1 MIASVFGELRLRSA
15 AAFSL
20 AVLACVTAQTA
31 SAADCPGHPDAIGT
45 SRTIVVDPRQ
55 YPIVGT
61 MQYGKTLPLEDH
73 EVVLTFDDGPL
84 PKYSNQIL
92 DILAAHCAKAT
103 FFLVGRQANDNP
115 EGVRK
120 VRDAG
125 HTVATHTQNHPTGMD
140 RLPLDR
146 SRQEIEQG
154 IASVTAAL
162 ADGTAPAPFVRIPGL
177 RTNDGIE
184 EFARAKGLQVWSAD
198 FPADDWRNV
207 SAARVYELAI
217 KRLEAKGKGILLLH
231 DIQPRTVAALPRIL
245 HELKARGYRI
255 VHVVPATPGRPSTPT
270 EPQQWQLHPA
280 SEMVAISRWPKIP
293 RFRVCQHRSTPRP
306 GSVRP
311 RLAQHRSR
319 PTYAAARARRSAAT
333 DNAVAETNHIA
344 AGPHACRA
352 VGSGREHFQDPG
364 NRPASRC
371 WPSAPTRAPTA
382 QTPRATEVSA
392 KLAGKPRRHRGPAAA
407 QPAASATQPPEEA
420 NGTAPRPA
428 ARGQEE
434 RPIRSRCRLEEALT
448 RPDRIR
454 TASLETA
461 CAQFVTILAM
471 QSRMTRARNSRS
483 I

>member
-1 MIASVFGELRLRSA
+1 MIASVFGELRLRPA

-55 YPIVGT
+55 YPIIGT

-184 EFARAKGLQVWSAD
+184 EFARSKGLQVWSAD
-198 FPADDWRNV
+198 FPADDWRDV

-255 VHVVPATPGRPSTPT
+255 VHVVPATPERPATPT

-293 RFRVCQHRSTPRP
+293 RFAFASTAALPAPALSDLDWRNADLGARAQRRARGVPLPRITLWPRQMTLPPDHMLAALPVPAASIFRIPESTRVTMLAK
-306 GSVRP
+306 GSDRRTNAAGYRGFRQAGRQTAP
-311 RLAQHRSR
+311 PSRRSR
-319 PTYAAARARRSAAT
+319 GPAGGIRDAAAR
-333 DNAVAETNHIA
+333 
-344 AGPHACRA
+344 
-352 VGSGREHFQDPG
+352 GSQRDCPQ
-364 NRPASRC
+364 
-371 WPSAPTRAPTA
+371 
-382 QTPRATEVSA
+382 
-392 KLAGKPRRHRGPAAA
+392 
-407 QPAASATQPPEEA
+407 
-420 NGTAPRPA
+420 
-428 ARGQEE
+428 
-434 RPIRSRCRLEEALT
+434 
-448 RPDRIR
+448 
-454 TASLETA
+454 A
-461 CAQFVTILAM
+461 CAP
-471 QSRMTRARNSRS
+471 ARKNGRS
-483 I
+483 VHVAGLKKR